1 MPKRDRP
8 VSPSL
13 AYKFPGETSST
24 ESATT
29 DEVIDD
35 IEAEDLGL
43 HVDLS
48 VLNECGLAD
57 EDKVDL
63 TFDNDDD
70 TIDDGDDS
78 LDDDSESSKLIAYE
92 CPLSFGHEHVSP
104 LMQSLLQKLS
114 LRKVT
119 DEDATR
125 LLHPSLLESPAVSG
139 AQLHAVVLAEDAFSR
154 GESLFALLDQTGAGK
169 TREFMCLAAN
179 ELMTGRTDRVLI
191 LSCAFLYD
199 TVVEESA
206 TMSFTELT
214 GCTIL
219 NGRKGKFGANNKVVF
234 LSTSLFFKER
244 ILKCINEW
252 LASGSLPPLII
263 VDEAHALRNPSCLA
277 ASALLDILSTYNT
290 TRVLLAS
297 ATLATCLPELQL
309 ALQLADIA
317 GTPSSRFRTFEAMRD
332 RLRVH
337 GTNGLYMVLACM
349 AKRGIC
355 ISRQLGLQG
364 MEACSMQVSVSREY
378 IRLHD
383 AVVEAWQGIFAMK
396 HLLAAEALRY
406 IYSHSL
412 WTANNV
418 MELGVLS
425 RAIEEARRVLAD
437 NGQVLFAITHTEGA
451 PLHPPLRRTH
461 CHRPLRDPPSFLCR
475 QRGAPSFY
483 QEARGARRH
492 AQLPAHLNEANSK
505 HAVLQQSTP

>member
-8 VSPSL
+8 DSPSL
-13 AYKFPGETSST
+13 AYRFPGEASSST
-24 ESATT
+24 ESTTT

-48 VLNECGLAD
+48 VLSGCGLAD
-57 EDKVDL
+57 ADKVDL

-70 TIDDGDDS
+70 TIDDGDDDS
-78 LDDDSESSKLIAYE
+78 LDGDSESSKLVAYE
-92 CPLSFGHEHVSP
+92 CPLSFGHAHVSP

-169 TREFMCLAAN
+169 TREFLCLAAN

-206 TMSFTELT
+206 AMCFTELT
-214 GCTIL
+214 GCTVL
-219 NGRKGKFGANNKVVF
+219 NGRKGKFGADSKVVF
-234 LSTSLFFKER
+234 LSASLFFKER
-244 ILKCINEW
+244 IMQCINEW

-277 ASALLDILSTYNT
+277 ASALLDILSTYKT

-297 ATLATCLPELQL
+297 ATLATCLSELQL
-309 ALQLADIA
+309 VPATLSCGGGGGMYQL
-317 GTPSSRFRTFEAMRD
+317 TRF
-332 RLRVH
+332 
-337 GTNGLYMVLACM
+337 
-349 AKRGIC
+349 
-355 ISRQLGLQG
+355 
-364 MEACSMQVSVSREY
+364 
-378 IRLHD
+378 
-383 AVVEAWQGIFAMK
+383 
-396 HLLAAEALRY
+396 
-406 IYSHSL
+406 
-412 WTANNV
+412 
-418 MELGVLS
+418 
-425 RAIEEARRVLAD
+425 
-437 NGQVLFAITHTEGA
+437 
-451 PLHPPLRRTH
+451 
-461 CHRPLRDPPSFLCR
+461 
-475 QRGAPSFY
+475 
-483 QEARGARRH
+483 
-492 AQLPAHLNEANSK
+492 
-505 HAVLQQSTP
+505 